1 MFFVGASGQLITLI
15 LTVCLPFILILSGFE
30 KIDIQKST
38 LSFYVHQNQQ
48 EVLTVDY
55 SSYDFTQYSSTEIQY
70 NKIEIEDSDPI
81 KIPHSH
87 FKEKW
92 KYFNLHD
99 SGNKAP
105 PIFHCIFC

>member
-15 LTVCLPFILILSGFE
+15 LTVCLPFILILSGSE

-38 LSFYVHQNQQ
+38 LSFYVYQDYQ
-48 EVLTVDY
+48 EVSTVDFN
-55 SSYDFTQYSSTEIQY
+55 SFDFTQYSSSEIQY

-92 KYFNLHD
+92 KFYYLHA

-105 PIFHCIFC
+105 PVFHCIFC